1 MEIFFLELVKR
12 LDETRKNWRKNHV
25 ILMDNA
31 PYHKSNDS
39 LRLFEELRIPL
50 IFTGPHGYTGS
61 PIELFF
67 ASFKAADINPSHF
80 PTSKK

>member
-1 MEIFFLELVKR
+1 M
-12 LDETRKNWRKNHV
+12 

-39 LRLFEELRIPL
+39 MRLFEELKLPI
-50 IFTGPHGYTGS
+50 IFTGPHGYDGS

-67 ASFKAADINPSHF
+67 AAFKSADINPRHL
-80 PTSKK
+80 PTSKG